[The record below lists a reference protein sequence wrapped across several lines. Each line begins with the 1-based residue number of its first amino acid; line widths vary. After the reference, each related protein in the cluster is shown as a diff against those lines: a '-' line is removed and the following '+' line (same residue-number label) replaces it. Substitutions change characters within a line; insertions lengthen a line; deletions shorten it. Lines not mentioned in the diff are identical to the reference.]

1 MDGFELTMTIKEGF
15 SSSTLRGSSACPV
28 EALNSYHVETA
39 VEGVH
44 SKENDTSAAK
54 MTNGKA
60 VWNKKIV
67 MTFRTIEAPI
77 PIIISMSM
85 YRTRTFHGG
94 FKLVG
99 TAHFALMDL
108 LKILDKPP
116 VCGKISL
123 NTKKYQM
130 ASGHLVVEL
139 QLRTIHSS
147 GSPRL
152 IQATPAAHGTPVTP
166 TRVSTTIFA
175 ISADTSIT
183 NTPTEAVRMT
193 ESPPSPSSP
202 NHKQQLYAPDTT
214 GVSPTKTTGGSIFSA
229 WFVVFVVLTLM
240 VTTCST
246 YQLLV

>member
-15 SSSTLRGSSACPV
+15 SSSTLRGSSAWPV

-44 SKENDTSAAK
+44 SKEDDTSAAK
-54 MTNGKA
+54 MTNGTA
-60 VWNKKIV
+60 VWNKQIV
-67 MTFRTIEAPI
+67 KTFRTIESPI

-99 TAHFALMDL
+99 TAHFALVDL
-108 LKILDKPP
+108 LKILDKPA

-123 NTKKYQM
+123 NMKKYQM

-139 QLRTIHSS
+139 QLRTIHTSD
-147 GSPRL
+147 SPTL
-152 IQATPAAHGTPVTP
+152 MQAAPAAHGTHVTP
-166 TRVSTTIFA
+166 TKAPTTIFA
-175 ISADTSIT
+175 VSAGTS
-183 NTPTEAVRMT
+183 TPAEDVLMT
-193 ESPPSPSSP
+193 ESQPSPATP
-202 NHKQQLYAPDTT
+202 NHKQQLYTSEIA
-214 GVSPTKTTGGSIFSA
+214 GVSPTKTTGGSIFSG
-229 WFVVFVVLTLM
+229 WFVVFAVLTLM

-246 YQLLV
+246 CQFLV